1 MPGMRRIKNGIRL
14 QLQRANLKNAGLMYS
29 KACYSYLPNSIYK
42 YIQLRLL
49 LVFLAWH
56 VLWSRP
62 WSLCGFGCF
71 GWFRRIRNM
80 SLLSGSCSWTL
91 TWFRRS
97 AFCRLSRVVIW
108 PPWEDCRSY
117 SWWYREMVTSQ
128 LSDCQQHIPV
138 LTCFFCQSILVSSLV
153 GGSCLLTYCHTR
165 FRDMVWPQSAWM
177 CLVLLDGWFCLKSV
191 FFATSLCGVLVFDCA
206 LPPLHPASPRLAP
219 PLRRLPLV
227 TTQLTHTQ
235 LVTTQLTHTQLT
247 HTQLV
252 PTQLT
257 HTHTLS
263 THNLLTH
270 NLLTHNTQ
278 LVTTQLTH
286 THLVHAQ
293 LAHTQ
298 LAHTQHTTCHHT
310 TYSHTPCP
318 HTTCPH
324 TQLVHTQL
332 THTHHFAW
340 QAWHLATWT
349 CILRGRRGTWWH
361 PRRKWVHLSQI
372 RPYHTHTQLCHAQ
385 SFTAVLHATLS
396 HTTLSNTTL
405 SHTTFSHTSL
415 SHTTLSPTTLSHTHT
430 TLSHTTSSP
439 TTLSHTT
446 LSRTIFVTQLFCTQ
460 LFHISLSHTQL
471 CHTHTI
477 FHTHSFVTNNFVIHN
492 SFTHT
497 QLCHRQSFTHT
508 QLFHSQSFTH
518 TTLSLTTFHIQL
530 FHTQLCHTQFS
541 HTTLKMIDPPPSPLS
556 FLLSPCH
563 FNHFFWL
570 LDEID
575 LRGYPVL

>member
-227 TTQLTHTQ
+227 TTQLTHN
-235 LVTTQLTHTQLT
+235 LSPHNLLTHNLLT
-247 HTQLV
+247 HNLS
-252 PTQLT
+252 PHNLL
-257 HTHTLS
+257 THTLS

-298 LAHTQHTTCHHT
+298 LTHTQHTTCHHT

-372 RPYHTHTQLCHAQ
+372 RPYHTHTTLSRTIFHSCLTCNSIAHNFVKHNPFAHNFFTHLSHTQLCHPQ
-385 SFTAVLHATLS
+385 LC
-396 HTTLSNTTL
+396 
-405 SHTTFSHTSL
+405 
-415 SHTTLSPTTLSHTHT
+415 HTHT

-446 LSRTIFVTQLFCTQ
+446 LSRTIFVT
-460 LFHISLSHTQL
+460 
-471 CHTHTI
+471 
-477 FHTHSFVTNNFVIHN
+477 HN
-492 SFTHT
+492 SFAHNFFTYLSLTHNFVTHT
-497 QLCHRQSFTHT
+497 QSFTHT
-508 QLFHSQSFTH
+508 ALSQTTLSYTTLSHTHNFVTDNLSHTH
-518 TTLSLTTFHIQL
+518 TTLSLTIFHAHNSFTHNL
-530 FHTQLCHTQFS
+530 S
-541 HTTLKMIDPPPSPLS
+541 HTTLSHTTLS
-556 FLLSPCH
+556 HTIFTYNS
-563 FNHFFWL
+563 
-570 LDEID
+570 
-575 LRGYPVL
+575 